1 MSSTG
6 DRKLWAH
13 LVGMPPIFLQSVH
26 GKGRVQVCVKY
37 GGERRQKK
45 SRQGRMR
52 FLNWLH
58 RAFGAMQRDSDI
70 SFSEER
76 I

>member
-37 GGERRQKK
+37 GGERRQNI
-45 SRQGRMR
+45 RV
-52 FLNWLH
+52 
-58 RAFGAMQRDSDI
+58 RDV
-70 SFSEER
+70 
-76 I
+76 